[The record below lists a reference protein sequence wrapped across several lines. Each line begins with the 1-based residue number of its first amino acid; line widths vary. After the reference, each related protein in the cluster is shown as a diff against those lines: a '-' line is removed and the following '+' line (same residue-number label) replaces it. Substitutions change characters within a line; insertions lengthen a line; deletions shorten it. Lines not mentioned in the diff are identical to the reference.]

1 MKERTRLQDQ
11 IKDLQKQISALPE
24 GKLIC
29 CHNQNRYK
37 WFHSDGHKKTYIPK
51 SNQFLAEQLAFKKYL
66 TLEYE
71 EISQKLVA
79 LEHYLT
85 QYTTDNTT
93 KAAQLLT
100 EPSGYSELL
109 TSWFAPS
116 SPELSSWMSAD
127 FEHNQNYP
135 EQLIHKT
142 SSGNLVRS
150 KSEAMIDLF
159 LHTHRIPFRY
169 ECALQLNEIT
179 LYPDFTIRHPK
190 TGEYYYWEHFGKMN
204 DSAYSKNVFSKLQLY
219 NSHGIIPSIN
229 LITTYETKEYPLSA
243 EVIEKIIEHYF
254 L

>member
-1 MKERTRLQDQ
+1 MKESTRLQNQ

-37 WFHSDGHKKTYIPK
+37 WFQSDGHKKIYIPK
-51 SNQFLAEQLAFKKYL
+51 SNRFLAEQLAFKKYL
-66 TLEYE
+66 TLQLDEQ
-71 EISQKLVA
+71 SRKLET
-79 LEHYLT
+79 LELYLT
-85 QYTTDNTT
+85 QYSNNIDEAD
-93 KAAQLLT
+93 KLLS

-109 TSWFAPS
+109 VSWFAPS
-116 SPELSSWMSAD
+116 SPDLTVWMTAD

-142 SSGNLVRS
+142 ASGNLVRS

-169 ECALQLNEIT
+169 ECELQLNEIT
-179 LYPDFTIRHPK
+179 LYPDFTIRHPQ
-190 TGEYYYWEHFGKMN
+190 TGEYYYWEHFGKMD
-204 DSAYSKNVFSKLQLY
+204 DSAYSKNAFSKLQLY
-219 NSHGIIPSIN
+219 NSYGIIPSIN
-229 LITTYETKEYPLSA
+229 LITTYETKDHPLSS

>member
-1 MKERTRLQDQ
+1 MKEKERLQNQ
-11 IKDLQKQISALPE
+11 IQDLQKQISALPE

-37 WFHSDGHKKTYIPK
+37 WFQSDGHTKKYIPK
-51 SNQFLAEQLAFKKYL
+51 SNRFLAEQLAFKKYL
-66 TLEYE
+66 TLQLE
-71 EISQKLVA
+71 EQSKKLET
-79 LEHYLT
+79 LELYLAKNS
-85 QYTTDNTT
+85 DNPN
-93 KAAQLLT
+93 AAGKLLS

-116 SPELSSWMSAD
+116 RPDLSSWMTAA
-127 FEHNQNYP
+127 FEHNPNYP

-142 SSGNLVRS
+142 ASGNLVRS

-190 TGEYYYWEHFGKMN
+190 TGEYYYWEHFGRM
-204 DSAYSKNVFSKLQLY
+204 DDFAYSKNAISKLQLY
-219 NSHGIIPSIN
+219 NSHGIIPSIH
-229 LITTYETKEYPLSA
+229 LITTYETKDYPLSS
-243 EVIEKIIEHYF
+243 EVIDKLIDYYF